1 MNTGPAVK
9 NVLKEQYKSSANLN
23 ARIALHQRFSTNPK
37 GWYPWYLDQLDQLDL
52 PETCQM
58 LELGC
63 GPGAMWKSTL
73 PQVQEGW
80 RLTLTDFSPGMAKEA
95 SAIADPLDRFA
106 CASVDAQHIPF
117 PDESFDVV
125 LANHMLYH
133 VPDKARVLSELRRVL
148 RPGGRLYAAT
158 NGRRHMTELYALE
171 DQLSRHLSQNTS
183 LPPREMW
190 SLSFS
195 LENGEAMLRE
205 YFTSVELRRYEDGLH
220 VTEAQPLVDYVLSM
234 LNHFTSQVDQ
244 PAVEEFKREIEAELQ
259 RSGAIH
265 ITKDTGLFIAVK

>member
-1 MNTGPAVK
+1 MNSGPEIK
-9 NVLKEQYKSSANLN
+9 SVLKEQYKTSANLN
-23 ARIALHQRFSTNPK
+23 ARIALHQRFSTNPQ
-37 GWYPWYLDQLDQLDL
+37 GWYPWYLDQLDL
-52 PETCQM
+52 PEPCRV

-73 PQVQEGW
+73 PQVKEGW

-95 SAIADPLDRFA
+95 SAITDPLNRFA
-106 CASVDAQHIPF
+106 SASVDAQHIPF

-133 VPDKARVLSELRRVL
+133 VPDKALVLSEIRRVL
-148 RPGGRLYAAT
+148 RPGGKLFAAT
-158 NGRRHMTELYALE
+158 NGKNHMTELYVLE
-171 DQLSRHLSQNTS
+171 DQLSRHLSNNINI
-183 LPPREMW
+183 PPREMW

-205 YFTSVELRRYEDGLH
+205 HFASVALRRYEDGLH

-234 LNHFTSQVDQ
+234 LNHFTSQVDR
-244 PAVEEFKREIEAELQ
+244 PAVEEFKREIEETIQ
-259 RSGAIH
+259 RDGAIK
-265 ITKDTGLFIAVK
+265 ITKETGLFIAEK

>member
-1 MNTGPAVK
+1 MNTGPEIK
-9 NVLKEQYKSSANLN
+9 SVLKEQYKTSANLN
-23 ARIALHQRFSTNPK
+23 ARIALHQRFSTNPR
-37 GWYPWYLDQLDQLDL
+37 GWYTWYLDQLDL
-52 PETCQM
+52 PEPCRM

-63 GPGAMWKSTL
+63 GPGAMWKTTL
-73 PQVQEGW
+73 PRVKEGW

-95 SAIADPLDRFA
+95 SAIADPLDRFS

-133 VPDKARVLSELRRVL
+133 VPDKSRVLSEIRRVL
-148 RPGGRLYAAT
+148 RPGGKLYAAT
-158 NGRRHMTELYALE
+158 NGKNHMTELYVLE
-171 DQLSRHLSQNTS
+171 DQLSRHLSQNANI
-183 LPPREMW
+183 PPREMW

-205 YFTSVELRRYEDGLH
+205 HFASVALRRYEDGLH

-244 PAVEEFKREIEAELQ
+244 PAVEEFKREIEEEI
-259 RSGAIH
+259 RRGGAIT

>member
-1 MNTGPAVK
+1 MNTGPEIK
-9 NVLKEQYKSSANLN
+9 SVLKEQYKTSANLN
-23 ARIALHQRFSTNPK
+23 ARIALHQRFSTNPR
-37 GWYPWYLDQLDQLDL
+37 GWYTWYLDQLDL
-52 PETCQM
+52 PEPCRM

-63 GPGAMWKSTL
+63 GPGAMWKTTL
-73 PQVQEGW
+73 PRVKEGW

-95 SAIADPLDRFA
+95 SAIADPLDRFS

-133 VPDKARVLSELRRVL
+133 VPDKSRVLSEIRRVL
-148 RPGGRLYAAT
+148 RPGGKLYAAT
-158 NGRRHMTELYALE
+158 NGKNHMTELYVLE
-171 DQLSRHLSQNTS
+171 DQLSRHLSQNINI
-183 LPPREMW
+183 PPREMW

-205 YFTSVELRRYEDGLH
+205 HFASVALRRYEDGLH
-220 VTEAQPLVDYVLSM
+220 VTEAQPLVDYMLSM

-244 PAVEEFKREIEAELQ
+244 PAVEEFKREIEEEI
-259 RSGAIH
+259 RRGGAIT